1 MAFSGWNGCF
11 SCWHQLCIKVGT
23 MECKKFVSVLQMK
36 EALKKQTGAANP
48 VKITMKNGETSHVYI
63 RGFADQQTNILLIS
77 NTHAS
82 IGLKILEVKDVFSLE
97 YPEGTK
103 ILEGSRILHAK
114 WLKKIL
120 MLF

>member
-1 MAFSGWNGCF
+1 
-11 SCWHQLCIKVGT
+11 
-23 MECKKFVSVLQMK
+23 MEAKKFVSVLQMK
-36 EALKKQTGAANP
+36 EVLKKEIGAANP
-48 VKITMKNGETSHVYI
+48 VKMTTKNGETSAVYI

-82 IGLKILEVKDVFSLE
+82 IGLKILEVKDIFSLE

-103 ILEGSRILHAK
+103 TVEGSRILHAK